1 MGGMKRMRIKKR
13 ALLVLSVLALSI
25 TSLLGCSALDKRE
38 PILVYNWGEYMSRE
52 SDTYTLYG
60 EEFDITDVIK
70 DFEAAYPE
78 YRVVYTTFDENEKMY
93 AKLETESFDVIFP
106 SEYMVTR
113 LMREK
118 KLQELDHSKLPNVEK
133 YMNPDLADIRYA
145 EDDETNDKIMDYAV
159 PYFYTTVGLIYNTDF
174 IPQITTTDPK
184 AVWGPLFDTQWQNRI
199 GMYNSMRES
208 VGLALNYL
216 GYSMNTLD
224 KDALEQASDMLIEQ
238 RKNVRPIVGIDELK
252 DKYISGEL
260 VAGVAWSGDH
270 TVVQQ
275 RLEEGGEDMDV
286 IQYALPEGS
295 NISVDMMVI
304 PADAPNVDGA
314 HAFINYMYDP
324 EIALKNAVYVGY
336 STPHLDVFS
345 KLPEALRSNPSY
357 YPSDELMDTLEV
369 YYSSEEIDQT
379 YDEIWQIYLAN

>member
-1 MGGMKRMRIKKR
+1 MGGMKQMRIKKR

-145 EDDETNDKIMDYAV
+145 EDDETNEKMMD
-159 PYFYTTVGLIYNTDF
+159 
-174 IPQITTTDPK
+174 
-184 AVWGPLFDTQWQNRI
+184 
-199 GMYNSMRES
+199 
-208 VGLALNYL
+208 
-216 GYSMNTLD
+216 
-224 KDALEQASDMLIEQ
+224 
-238 RKNVRPIVGIDELK
+238 
-252 DKYISGEL
+252 
-260 VAGVAWSGDH
+260 
-270 TVVQQ
+270 
-275 RLEEGGEDMDV
+275 
-286 IQYALPEGS
+286 
-295 NISVDMMVI
+295 
-304 PADAPNVDGA
+304 
-314 HAFINYMYDP
+314 
-324 EIALKNAVYVGY
+324 
-336 STPHLDVFS
+336 
-345 KLPEALRSNPSY
+345 
-357 YPSDELMDTLEV
+357 
-369 YYSSEEIDQT
+369 
-379 YDEIWQIYLAN
+379 